1 MAAEVVM
8 KPSLLDTD
16 IFSEVLKG
24 RNSAV
29 AAAAKNYRAG
39 FGHYTISAITV
50 MEIVAGVQK
59 RQPGASVKRFWE
71 LLDAAVVLEFDR
83 SAANI
88 AGRIVA
94 DLERAGTP
102 IGGADPMIASI
113 ALDQGLVLVTANTDH
128 FEHIQTLGYP
138 LEIENW
144 RTG

>member
-1 MAAEVVM
+1 M

-29 AAAAKNYRAG
+29 AVAAKNYRAG
-39 FGHYTISAITV
+39 FGQLTISSITV
-50 MEIVAGVQK
+50 MEIVAGLQRK
-59 RQPGASVKRFWE
+59 RQSAGVQRFWE
-71 LLDAAVVLEFDR
+71 LLDAALVLEFDR
-83 SAANI
+83 GAAEI

-94 DLERAGTP
+94 DLERTGKP

-113 ALDQGLVLVTANTDH
+113 ALDRGLVLVTANTDH
-128 FEHIQTLGYP
+128 FERIRELGYP

-144 RTG
+144 RAG